1 MLIVCALVMSGL
13 GGCGRGAHSFA
24 VQAVAAGVPSL
35 APFFDEKQG
44 LGQDAAVRSMPV
56 RGSLQQGDTPGLYGG
71 TKKPTVCD
79 VAKLKRFLTD
89 PANRPK
95 AVAWSGVLGIA
106 TDQIPGYL
114 DRLTPV
120 LLRHDTLVQNHD
132 YKEGKATPYN
142 SLLQAGI
149 AILVDEQGE
158 PAAKC
163 SCGNPLRPFKGDA
176 SRISV
181 KFADGNKKWNGYRA
195 SSVVAVRPAPR
206 RMEGLAL
213 VDVDD
218 PDTGITRP
226 VGTTGKHD
234 TTFDTR
240 QQHAV
245 PDLAGMTFGAA
256 RRQLVSG
263 GLAVGYGGSALPAD
277 DAQVTAS
284 DPPAGTELRFGEY
297 VMVSVAG
304 GTSGGAASTPPGPT
318 PSGPTLAPPTST
330 APPSTSAP
338 APPTSSSPPSSPP
351 PSSPTSEP
359 PSDPPPSSGSPT
371 TGSPSVV
378 SHSPSTSAPV
388 TSSAPLTSAPVTT
401 SSAPVTA
408 GASVTTG
415 TPTTTVSAT
424 TTET

>member
-1 MLIVCALVMSGL
+1 MTFRAVVQRTGISIVRRIAVLLGCVLVLS
-13 GGCGRGAHSFA
+13 GCGGGAHSFA
-24 VQAVAAGVPSL
+24 VQAVAARVPSL

-44 LGQDAAVRSMPV
+44 LGQDAEVRSMPV

-89 PANRPK
+89 PANHPK
-95 AVAWSGVLGIA
+95 AVAWSGVLGIT
-106 TDQIPGYL
+106 TDQIPAYL

-132 YKEGKATPYN
+132 YKKGKATPYN

-149 AILVDEQGE
+149 AILVDAQGE

-181 KFADGNKKWNGYRA
+181 KFADGNEKWSGYHA

-240 QQHAV
+240 KQHAV
-245 PDLAGMTFGAA
+245 PDLAGTTFGAA
-256 RRQLVSG
+256 RRQLVSR
-263 GLAVGYGGSALPAD
+263 GLAVGYGGSALPPD
-277 DAQVTAS
+277 DAQVTAT

-297 VMVSVAG
+297 VLLSVAG
-304 GTSGGAASTPPGPT
+304 GTSGGATSAPPGPT
-318 PSGPTLAPPTST
+318 SSGPTLAPPTST

-338 APPTSSSPPSSPP
+338 APPTSSSPPSSP
-351 PSSPTSEP
+351 TSEP
-359 PSDPPPSSGSPT
+359 PSDPPPSSSSPT

-378 SHSPSTSAPV
+378 SDSPPPSAPV
-388 TSSAPLTSAPVTT
+388 TSSAP
-401 SSAPVTA
+401 VTA
-408 GASVTTG
+408 SASMTTG
-415 TPTTTVSAT
+415 TPTATTVTAP